1 MCLHVGARGQC
12 WEYSSIAFYLSVF
25 WERVSKWTW
34 SSPTHQDQLAGELQ
48 GSYVSASPEQRLH
61 EHITTPGFFTWV
73 SAIQTQIF
81 MTECEH
87 FTDRAIFPAPQSCEK
102 VFIQRSL
109 TYMSQTTIDI
119 RMWLLENKFWHL
131 RGHKSVLLMRYILCY
146 IAIYVNMIFIYIQ
159 QQPQMTSMTWH
170 SGNGHPK
177 YRSHFIFTFTW
188 HTSARYW
195 PRRSILLAVNPIN
208 SSLMQNIQCT
218 FSAYKKPWIMSTDYS
233 SERPKMWV
241 HVLFL
246 LRGLTWKWSLPCLQ
260 MKYLKHCFDGPGYAW
275 HICRFSQ
282 MRGVIRFGGQLR

>member
-1 MCLHVGARGQC
+1 MNMELTNSSRPVSWWAPGILCLCLPRAKATWAYHHTWLFHMGLSHPNTDLHD
-12 WEYSSIAFYLSVF
+12 WMWAFYWQGHLP
-25 WERVSKWTW
+25 
-34 SSPTHQDQLAGELQ
+34 SS
-48 GSYVSASPEQRLH
+48 
-61 EHITTPGFFTWV
+61 
-73 SAIQTQIF
+73 
-81 MTECEH
+81 
-87 FTDRAIFPAPQSCEK
+87 QSFEK
-102 VFIQRSL
+102 VFIQWSL
-109 TYMSQTTIDI
+109 TYMSRTTIDI

-159 QQPQMTSMTWH
+159 QQPQMTSMTWR

-195 PRRSILLAVNPIN
+195 PQRSILLAVNPIN

-233 SERPKMWV
+233 SERPKTQV

-260 MKYLKHCFDGPGYAW
+260 IKYLKHCFDGPGYAW